1 MENLT
6 FASSAEFLAW
16 LDNLSND
23 PAQRER
29 FDRVPVD
36 RQFWSYGDGHIA
48 GMRAGLRGGTLLA
61 NLRLMRSTGSG
72 ALDHARDLRLVE
84 DIDRRGGVVFTFGW
98 PPQ

>member
-16 LDNLSND
+16 LDGLSND

-48 GMRAGLRGGTLLA
+48 GTRAGLRGGTLLA

-72 ALDHARDLRLVE
+72 ALDHVLIPMKSPMQSEMIAPMDSERCRP
-84 DIDRRGGVVFTFGW
+84 G
-98 PPQ
+98 

>member
-1 MENLT
+1 MVCRTIRHSANGSTE
-6 FASSAEFLAW
+6 FRSIASSG
-16 LDNLSND
+16 
-23 PAQRER
+23 R
-29 FDRVPVD
+29 
-36 RQFWSYGDGHIA
+36 YGDGHIA
-48 GMRAGLRGGTLLA
+48 GTRAGLRGGTLLA